1 MPKLKDFEGQSISI
15 LILDPK
21 QSSGLRQIIAPL
33 ISVDDGGIWIENQ
46 KVMNA
51 LLESLNVPAVQ
62 GRVLQFFPYAAIHAI
77 FVNYP
82 GTTLSEKAFGA

>member
-15 LILDPK
+15 VLFDAKNPK
-21 QSSGLRQIIAPL
+21 GLQQIIAPL
-33 ISVDDGGIWIENQ
+33 ISVDDAGIWIENQ
-46 KVMNA
+46 KVMNT
-51 LLESLNVPAVQ
+51 LLESLKLSAVQ
-62 GRVLQFFPYAAIHAI
+62 GRVLQFLPYTAIHSI